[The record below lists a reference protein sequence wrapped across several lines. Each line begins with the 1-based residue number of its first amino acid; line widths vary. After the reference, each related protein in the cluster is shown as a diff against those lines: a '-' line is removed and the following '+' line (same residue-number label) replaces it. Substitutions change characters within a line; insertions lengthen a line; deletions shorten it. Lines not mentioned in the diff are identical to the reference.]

1 MNPSAPAGP
10 EGAAR
15 CWRTGR
21 RFAWS
26 APAIGSGWVVRPTA
40 NSWSCAGAGPA
51 SRFHASSPSNMN
63 ACGNIRIATLFAK
76 PNALV
81 TSNSEIQGNDRTSW
95 TSPFA
100 RMSSTAVIDHSVGT
114 SRRRS
119 FVPSKPTEKTRVIW
133 LWEIPWS
140 YRSVTASPARRS
152 VSETRSS
159 TRRGTDGFDVSST
172 FAMSA
177 LGPLGGARTENGLT
191 REGFFVN
198 HISVSIGFEAIAA
211 ACTVERI
218 ESGARASATR
228 RGAFP
233 RTSVSRNRRISASS
247 YESHDSEASRIDVSS
262 SRTGGTRGPT
272 RTFGYPHEPTNALGG
287 DAPNRFV
294 VCRSRRSSN
303 QSRTRPRYGQMASR
317 HRLVSPRQ
325 TWHAISRRTSARLAR
340 NPSSAPDDPV
350 EPGTAMVRRREWA
363 PRVWAASARER
374 VSLRRPRPTAH
385 SQSDTR
391 E

>member
-1 MNPSAPAGP
+1 
-10 EGAAR
+10 
-15 CWRTGR
+15 
-21 RFAWS
+21 
-26 APAIGSGWVVRPTA
+26 
-40 NSWSCAGAGPA
+40 
-51 SRFHASSPSNMN
+51 MN
-63 ACGNIRIATLFAK
+63 ACGNIRIATLFAR
-76 PNALV
+76 PLALA
-81 TSNSEIQGNDRTSW
+81 TSNSEIHGSDRTSS
-95 TSPFA
+95 TRPFA

-119 FVPSKPTEKTRVIW
+119 FVPSRPTEKTRVIW
-133 LWEIPWS
+133 LWEIPCS
-140 YRSVTASPARRS
+140 YRSVTAAPARRS

-159 TRRGTDGFDVSST
+159 TRRGTDGFEVRST

-191 REGFFVN
+191 RYGFFVN

-211 ACTVERI
+211 SCTVERI

-287 DAPNRFV
+287 DAPNKFV

-317 HRLVSPRQ
+317 HRLMSPWQ
-325 TWHAISRRTSARLAR
+325 TRHAISRRTSAIDAGI
-340 NPSSAPDDPV
+340 PSSTRANLN
-350 EPGTAMVRRREWA
+350 EEGTVMVTRTEWA
-363 PRVWAASARER
+363 PRVSRAPAQEP
-374 VSLRRPRPTAH
+374 VCPRG
-385 SQSDTR
+385 
-391 E
+391 